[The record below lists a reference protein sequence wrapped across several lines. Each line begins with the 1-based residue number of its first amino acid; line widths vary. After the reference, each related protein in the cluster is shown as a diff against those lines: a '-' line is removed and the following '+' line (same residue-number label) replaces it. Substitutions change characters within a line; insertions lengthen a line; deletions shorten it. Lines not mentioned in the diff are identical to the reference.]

1 MKLDHQ
7 QRNLYNIGVSYK
19 KADAHTRGRYSLSKD
34 NQIKL
39 LKEAKEIGFE
49 GIFILSTCNRT
60 EITGFAEHP
69 YQLIQLLCKYSDGN
83 VEEFARISNV
93 YKGNEAVNQLFRIGT
108 GLESQILG
116 DFEIIG
122 QIKKSF
128 YHSKKM
134 TLAHGLLERITNAV
148 IQASKR
154 IKTETEISSG
164 ATSVAFASVQY
175 ILKSVEGISEKN
187 IVLFGTGKIGANT
200 CENLVKH
207 TQNDHIILIN
217 RTQEKAEKIAGKF
230 PVIVKPFGSLTTA
243 IHDADVLIV
252 ATGAEKPT
260 VNLDLIH
267 NNKPLLILDLSIPRN
282 VAHEVN
288 NHPLVK
294 VVHLDE
300 LSQITDATFEK
311 RQKHIPK
318 AEKILK
324 EVEDEFFIWLEH
336 RKYVPTLKA
345 FKEKKLYH
353 EEEFLSHEEKWNEL
367 FLTGLRTKW
376 GVSKSQITSFGGLTK
391 KERVVLN
398 QYILDGKLEEG
409 PTQIVLSDSGFLFAD
424 AIAKDFFRV
433 S

>member
-1 MKLDHQ
+1 MIKSKHFHV
-7 QRNLYNIGVSYK
+7 IGVSYK
-19 KADAHTRGRYSLSKD
+19 TADIELRSQFSL
-34 NQIKL
+34 NETQL
-39 LKEAKEIGFE
+39 HGLFLEAKDAKLRDFLVIN
-49 GIFILSTCNRT
+49 TCNRT
-60 EITGFAEHP
+60 EIYAWTSTAET
-69 YQLIQLLCKYSDGN
+69 LIELLCKHTGTSRNLFDTIGYTHSDSDG
-83 VEEFARISNV
+83 FHH
-93 YKGNEAVNQLFRIGT
+93 LFRVGT

-154 IKTETEISSG
+154 IKTETKISSG

-175 ILKSVEGISEKN
+175 ILKNVIDISKKN

-207 TQNDHIILIN
+207 TQNDHIVLIN

-252 ATGAEKPT
+252 ATGAQNPT

-282 VAHEVN
+282 VSPEVN

-294 VVHLDE
+294 VIHLDE

-345 FKEKKLYH
+345 FKEK
-353 EEEFLSHEEKWNEL
+353 
-367 FLTGLRTKW
+367 
-376 GVSKSQITSFGGLTK
+376 
-391 KERVVLN
+391 
-398 QYILDGKLEEG
+398 
-409 PTQIVLSDSGFLFAD
+409 IVLSDNMDNEITSLVDTDQIIQKITGQ
-424 AIAKDFFRV
+424 IAAYLRTNPEKAEETVAVLKNVFDLAPENYNE
-433 S
+433 

>member
-1 MKLDHQ
+1 MIKSKHFHV
-7 QRNLYNIGVSYK
+7 IGVSHK
-19 KADAHTRGRYSLSKD
+19 TADIDLRSQFNLNETQLHGLFLEA
-34 NQIKL
+34 
-39 LKEAKEIGFE
+39 KEAKLKDLLVIN
-49 GIFILSTCNRT
+49 TCNRT
-60 EITGFAEHP
+60 EIYAWTNSEET
-69 YQLIQLLCKYSDGN
+69 LIELLCKHTGTSKNLFDTIGYTHSDSDG
-83 VEEFARISNV
+83 FHH
-93 YKGNEAVNQLFRIGT
+93 LFRVGT

-134 TLAHGLLERITNAV
+134 RLAHGLLERITNAV

-175 ILKSVEGISEKN
+175 ILKNVAGISKKN

-207 TQNDHIILIN
+207 TQNDHIVLIN

-230 PVIVKPFGSLTTA
+230 AVIVKPFGSLTTA

-252 ATGAEKPT
+252 ATGAQNPT

-282 VAHEVN
+282 VSPEVN
-288 NHPLVK
+288 DHPLVK
-294 VVHLDE
+294 VIHLDE

-324 EVEDEFFIWLEH
+324 EVEDEFFVWLEH

-345 FKEKKLYH
+345 FKEKIVFGDKID
-353 EEEFLSHEEKWNEL
+353 NEITSL
-367 FLTGLRTKW
+367 EDTDQIIQKITGQIAAYLRTNPEKAEET
-376 GVSKSQITSFGGLTK
+376 VA
-391 KERVVLN
+391 VLKN
-398 QYILDGKLEEG
+398 VFDLAPENYNE
-409 PTQIVLSDSGFLFAD
+409 
-424 AIAKDFFRV
+424 
-433 S
+433 